1 MLLDDDDSDVD
12 KIAGYVPIEKR
23 SPESLGAAKVVS
35 QSEMSPAALAIWKD
49 ILRKEV
55 QLHELSKKA
64 EAVMSVLNSQIEIC
78 RSLGVDVLSVDHKIS
93 DLMEFK
99 AIHKKR

>member
-1 MLLDDDDSDVD
+1 MLLDGNDNDME
-12 KIAGYVPIEKR
+12 KIAEFVPVEKCF
-23 SPESLGAAKVVS
+23 PESLGAVKIVA
-35 QSEMSPAALAIWKD
+35 QNEMSPAALAIWKD

-99 AIHKKR
+99 LVHMKH